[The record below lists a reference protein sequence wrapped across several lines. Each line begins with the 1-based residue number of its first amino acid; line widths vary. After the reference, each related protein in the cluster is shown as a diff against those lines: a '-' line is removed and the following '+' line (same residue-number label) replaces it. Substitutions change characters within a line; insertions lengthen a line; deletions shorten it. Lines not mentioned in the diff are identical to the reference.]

1 MSDHCKNQRKEQVM
15 RFQFTPAQ
23 EAFRKEVVSFLEA
36 EKAADD
42 TPWKSYE
49 LIGDASIEFSRKL
62 AKKNWIGITW
72 PKAYGGRELGYVD
85 KCIVSEEMCRFQ
97 APIGFHFLGERQV
110 GPALIK
116 FGTDWQKEYF
126 LPRITAAEEKSSFC
140 LLFSEPDAGSDLAA
154 CSTTAILDGDHYIVN
169 GQKTWNSGAHHAN
182 WGWLLAKTDTD
193 EKTPKHMAFSEF
205 MVDLTLPGVT
215 IKPITNMAGEHSF
228 NEVFFDNVA
237 IHKKYLVGKE
247 NMGFKQIMAQID
259 YERSGPERLLQNLP
273 VYEQTIAYIRKMD
286 AASKDPAYYAWI
298 RDAAA
303 QLEIE
308 ISIGRLMCYQTAW
321 IIDQKKPATIQAAMG
336 KAFCTQVAKR
346 LNDVA
351 TRIIGRTSQIMS
363 GSDWAPLETDVA
375 RCFLWGPSY
384 TLQGGSVEVLKNI
397 VAQRGLGLPRN

>member
-1 MSDHCKNQRKEQVM
+1 M

-169 GQKTWNSGAHHAN
+169 GQKTWNSGAHNAN

-215 IKPITNMAGEHSF
+215 IKPIMNMAGEHSF

-259 YERSGPERLLQNLP
+259 YERSGPERLLQNFP
-273 VYEQTIAYIRKMD
+273 VYEQTIEYIRNMD
-286 AASKDPAYYAWI
+286 PETTDPGFRAWV
-298 RDAAA
+298 RDTAA

-308 ISIGRLMCYQTAW
+308 YTIGRLMCYQTAW
-321 IIDQKKPATIQAAMG
+321 TIDQKKPATIQAAMG

-351 TRIIGRTSQIMS
+351 TKIIGRTSQIMS